1 MGTSILGI
9 GQSALAAAQLG
20 IATSGHNIA
29 NANTPGY
36 SRQILLQS
44 AAAAQN
50 DGGSFI
56 GQGTKVGD
64 VKRIYNQFI
73 AQQVNSTQS
82 SKNSAS
88 TYLEQISQISN
99 LLSDQTVGISPVMQ
113 EFFSATQNLAATPNG
128 TAGAAA
134 RQSVLSTASGLSAR
148 VKSLGGRL
156 DQLAEEVNNRISQ
169 TVTDI
174 NGVAKQISELNDFI
188 ETAQSVSGGAVP
200 NDLLDQRDYAI
211 TQLSKLTNVTVVE
224 QSGKYNVFIGTG
236 QALVL
241 GSKVNTLQPVN
252 STTEPGRLQVAYE
265 SNGKSVTLSEASITG
280 GQLGG
285 LFSFRSNSLDV
296 ARNSLGRIAVS
307 IATKFNDQHRLGQDL
322 NSQAGADFFTIAGPV
337 GLPASTNVST
347 ARVNASFVDVGAL
360 TLSDYRV
367 QYLADSGGGPNYFK
381 ITRVADGAV
390 QTSTTL
396 PAVVDGLSF
405 SLGYNTAVPPVMVTP
420 SLNDEFLI
428 KPTANAASSF
438 AVAISDTSKIAAGA
452 AVNSSLPSTNLG
464 TGKFSSGVLDSLVA
478 SSSNSATAVIGS
490 VALDDAYKA
499 ATFAAPLTLTYVAG
513 STSLSG
519 FPIGALVSVTSGGT
533 TSNYEVAAVANP
545 AATPPRVVNVPY
557 TSGATMRYGGV
568 GFVIK
573 NNPAVPS
580 NGETFTLGSSIPVAA
595 TRLTYNSAGNNFTG
609 FPANANVTVTNGST
623 VTSYVAGSA
632 IPYIEGATISFNGL
646 SFVASGSYSN
656 GDVVNISNN
665 AGATGDNRN
674 ATSLAALQTKNT
686 IASGSTT
693 FQGAYGQLVSLAG
706 SKAHEMEVTHSA
718 EKKLLAQ
725 AEQAQQSESGVNL
738 DEEASNLLRYQQAYQ
753 AAGKLMQIASQL
765 FDALLALGR

>member
-82 SKNSAS
+82 SKNAAS

-99 LLSDQTVGISPVMQ
+99 LVSDQTVGISPVMQ
-113 EFFSATQNLAATPNG
+113 EFFSATQNLATTPNG

-148 VKSLGGRL
+148 INSLGGRL
-156 DQLAEEVNNRISQ
+156 DQMSEEVNNRISQ

-174 NGVAKQISELNDFI
+174 NGIAKQISELNEFI

-200 NDLLDQRDYAI
+200 NDLLDQRDHAI
-211 TQLSKLTNVTVVE
+211 TQLSKLTSVTVVE

-241 GSKVNTLQPVN
+241 GSKVNTLQTVN
-252 STTEPGRLQVAYE
+252 STTDPGRLQVSYE
-265 SNGKSVTLSEASITG
+265 ANGKSVTLSDASITG
-280 GQLGG
+280 GKLGG

-307 IATKFNDQHRLGQDL
+307 IATKFNDQHRLGQDM
-322 NSQAGADFFTIAGPV
+322 NSQAGTDFFTIASPV
-337 GLPASTNVST
+337 GLSASTNTSS
-347 ARVNASFVDVGAL
+347 ARVNASFVDVGAM

-367 QYLADSGGGPNYFK
+367 QYLAGSGGGPNYFK
-381 ITRVADGAV
+381 ITRVSDGSV

-405 SLGYNTAVPPVMVTP
+405 SLGYNTALPPVAVIP
-420 SLNDEFLI
+420 NVNDEFLI

-438 AVAISDTSKIAAGA
+438 GVGISDINKIAAGT
-452 AVNSSLPSTNLG
+452 AVTSTLPSTNLG
-464 TGKFSSGVLDSLVA
+464 TGKFSGGVFNSLLA
-478 SSSNSATAVIGS
+478 STSNSATAVIGS
-490 VALDDAYKA
+490 VTLDNAYKA
-499 ATFAAPLTLTYVAG
+499 ATFATPLTLTYVSG

-519 FPIGALVSVTSGGT
+519 FPVGALVSVTSGGT
-533 TSNYEVAAVANP
+533 TSNYEVAAVADG
-545 AATPPRVVNVPY
+545 AATPPKVVNVPY
-557 TSGATMRYGGV
+557 TSGATIRYGGAS
-568 GFVIK
+568 FVIK
-573 NNPAVPS
+573 NNPAAPS
-580 NGETFTLGSSIPVAA
+580 NGETFTLGSSVPVAA
-595 TRLTYNSAGNNFTG
+595 TKLTYNTAGNNFTG

-632 IPYIEGATISFNGL
+632 IPYVEGATISFNGL
-646 SFVASGSYSN
+646 SFVASGSYAN
-656 GDVVNISNN
+656 GDVVNITNN

-674 ATSLAALQTKNT
+674 ATLFAALQTKNT
-686 IASGSTT
+686 IGSGTT
-693 FQGAYGQLVSLAG
+693 SFQGAYGQLVSLAG
-706 SKAHEMEVTHSA
+706 NKAHELEVTSSA
-718 EKKLLAQ
+718 ESKLLAQ